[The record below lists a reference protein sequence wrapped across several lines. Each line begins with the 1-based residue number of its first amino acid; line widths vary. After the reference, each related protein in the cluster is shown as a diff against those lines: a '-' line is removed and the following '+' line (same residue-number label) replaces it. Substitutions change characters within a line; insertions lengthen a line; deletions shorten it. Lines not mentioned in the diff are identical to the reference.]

1 MFNYVL
7 FQDQIQIVTH
17 YESTR
22 QVFPGQINFD
32 GRTISACTCQVGFFS
47 MLDSTNGQPQG
58 FDVQLV
64 NLVFERM
71 NGSLIINFADCD
83 YYENDLDC
91 LKKNAKLDKCKF
103 NFGRWILNDAA
114 YGIPVQPMQKTVLVI
129 PRGAPLNVYELLAA
143 PYTSTVWKVA
153 TCVTILGTILFP
165 SVLKRSPINFL
176 LLVVCG
182 FNDSYLNRSK
192 AVEKLVILGFI
203 LLVFLLLSAYEA
215 KITSFLAE
223 WPYHADITAIEDL
236 QAANVQILTS
246 SHFVPKSIIGD
257 PRLQG
262 LIQRTNITRLEEL
275 FKNTQRIGFVIE
287 YHTAQIILQKQ
298 LNFDHRTSRA
308 YFVMMEERLSS
319 DLVFFYLGKRNPT
332 RARFAQ
338 LQQRVYESGMDL
350 HCTRMFTAS
359 GSIQQTDLVEQ
370 PPKMIPF
377 EQLWQL
383 KWIFLCLWSCSL
395 IVFML
400 EVSYLRVKKKVF
412 DTIQQCK
419 VRAKHWTCLKK
430 CKRNLAKRIKLFE
443 RFEKIFVQK
452 FHRN

>member
-1 MFNYVL
+1 MAL
-7 FQDQIQIVTH
+7 PCRH
-17 YESTR
+17 Y
-22 QVFPGQINFD
+22 
-32 GRTISACTCQVGFFS
+32 
-47 MLDSTNGQPQG
+47 
-58 FDVQLV
+58 
-64 NLVFERM
+64 
-71 NGSLIINFADCD
+71 
-83 YYENDLDC
+83 
-91 LKKNAKLDKCKF
+91 
-103 NFGRWILNDAA
+103 
-114 YGIPVQPMQKTVLVI
+114 
-129 PRGAPLNVYELLAA
+129 
-143 PYTSTVWKVA
+143 
-153 TCVTILGTILFP
+153 
-165 SVLKRSPINFL
+165 
-176 LLVVCG
+176 
-182 FNDSYLNRSK
+182 
-192 AVEKLVILGFI
+192 
-203 LLVFLLLSAYEA
+203 
-215 KITSFLAE
+215 
-223 WPYHADITAIEDL
+223 AIEDL

-419 VRAKHWTCLKK
+419 GAGRAQFPEPHTHTHTPPHHPPMLSVDAPAVAADANSHRLQSFPSSTSGAASAAISENRFPVDLPAPDLGTGSGGDHSCSSSDEDGATSFCEDINAASSRLVVFRTQPEVGAGVVDSEAAGESRRGMTTVAAVTAAANKAVAALMEYRQRQQQQQQQNNNVSKPTDWQGACVDSLK
-430 CKRNLAKRIKLFE
+430 
-443 RFEKIFVQK
+443 
-452 FHRN
+452 